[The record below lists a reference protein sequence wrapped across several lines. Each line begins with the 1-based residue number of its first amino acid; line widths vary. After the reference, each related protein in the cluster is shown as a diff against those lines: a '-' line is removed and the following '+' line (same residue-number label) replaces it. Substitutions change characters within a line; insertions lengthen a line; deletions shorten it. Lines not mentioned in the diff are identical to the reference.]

1 MARQLR
7 MRGYNVLMPM
17 GWDAFGMPAENAAIK
32 SKVPPAKWT
41 YDNIAYMK
49 KQMKAMGLAID
60 WSREMC
66 ACDPQYYKWNQW
78 LFLKMLERAWPTAR
92 PRSSAGTR
100 WTRPCWPTNRSSTA
114 AAGVP
119 ARPLKARDPGL
130 LPAHHRLRRRTA
142 GRGAERPARLAR
154 ARAPDAGKL
163 DRQVRGPALRLPAQD
178 RGRRRPAD
186 PGRQTV
192 RLHHP
197 RRHHH
202 GRHLLRGRPEHPLA
216 THAAASNPGWP
227 PHRAM
232 QARRHDRG
240 RNGHARKEGMPT
252 GLYVTHPI
260 TGAEVE
266 VWVGNYVLM
275 TYGDGAVMGVPAHDE
290 RDFAFARKYQLPI
303 RQVVAVAGRNTRPG
317 LAGMVRRQAVRPDDQ
332 FRQVR
337 RPVAQGSRGRH
348 RRRPGR
354 ARPGREAD
362 HLAPARLGH
371 LAPALL
377 GHPIPIIHCPDCG
390 RCRSPRRTCRWC
402 CPTT

>member
-1 MARQLR
+1 

-78 LFLKMLERAWPTAR
+78 LFLKMLEKGVAYRKTQIVNWDPVDQTVLANEQVIDGRGW
-92 PRSSAGTR
+92 RSGAPVEKR
-100 WTRPCWPTNRSSTA
+100 EI
-114 AAGVP
+114 
-119 ARPLKARDPGL
+119 GL

-216 THAAASNPGWP
+216 THAAASNPGLAAFIEQCKLGGTTEAEMATRERKACP
-227 PHRAM
+227 PACTSRTRSRAP
-232 QARRHDRG
+232 RSRS
-240 RNGHARKEGMPT
+240 
-252 GLYVTHPI
+252 
-260 TGAEVE
+260 
-266 VWVGNYVLM
+266 
-275 TYGDGAVMGVPAHDE
+275 
-290 RDFAFARKYQLPI
+290 
-303 RQVVAVAGRNTRPG
+303 
-317 LAGMVRRQAVRPDDQ
+317 
-332 FRQVR
+332 
-337 RPVAQGSRGRH
+337 GS
-348 RRRPGR
+348 
-354 ARPGREAD
+354 AT
-362 HLAPARLGH
+362 
-371 LAPALL
+371 
-377 GHPIPIIHCPDCG
+377 
-390 RCRSPRRTCRWC
+390 TCS
-402 CPTT
+402 